1 MIFVFLR
8 FRLKIFSN
16 PAWSFKYIFKPSK
29 TRKFVIFSNNCGWF
43 QLEFSPTMVLMIYKY
58 ILKPIKTS
66 KFKIV
71 TTMMDDWSIFF
82 NQLKRENSKFS
93 PTMVGVL
100 SIFFSQWKQVNL
112 GFSMLTMLDDL

>member
-1 MIFVFLR
+1 MFFKQTKT

-29 TRKFVIFSNNCGWF
+29 TRKFAIFSNNCGWF
-43 QLEFSPTMVLMIYKY
+43 QLEFSPTMVLMIYKV
-58 ILKPIKTS
+58 I
-66 KFKIV
+66 
-71 TTMMDDWSIFF
+71 SIFW
-82 NQLKRENSKFS
+82 NQLKRENSKLS